1 MRELEEICK
10 DIDVINNQVKVL
22 EERKEVLYNEKC
34 ERLFAD
40 FCDKHG
46 VKKGDI
52 VELNN
57 RAHTQL
63 QVLGI
68 NGQWYSWVLCRKIK
82 KNGEP
87 YASTTT
93 FAPVCFDGCKV
104 VKTMEADK

>member
-1 MRELEEICK
+1 MRKLEEICK
-10 DIDVINNQVKVL
+10 DIEVINNQMNILK
-22 EERKEVLYNEKC
+22 ERKEVLYNEKC

-46 VKKGDI
+46 IKGGDI

-57 RAHTQL
+57 KEHTRV
-63 QVLGI
+63 QVVGMSR
-68 NGQWYSWVLCRKIK
+68 QWSGWILCRKIK

-93 FAPVCFDGCKV
+93 YTPSHFDGCKV
-104 VKTMEADK
+104 VKTKED

>member
-1 MRELEEICK
+1 MRQLSEINK

-46 VKKGDI
+46 VKSGDI

-57 RAHTQL
+57 RVHTQL
-63 QVLGI
+63 QIIGM
-68 NGQWYSWVLCRKIK
+68 NGPWYSWVLCRKIK

-104 VKTMEADK
+104 VKTQED